1 MFAHLHLHTQYSLL
15 DGAASIKPLMKRLK
29 ELGMNACAVTDHGA
43 MYGVVE
49 FYQAAKKE
57 GIHPVIGC
65 EVYVCANMND
75 RTGGMRDSSHL
86 ILLAENNEGYHN
98 LIKIVSEGF
107 TRGFYYRPRV
117 DFELLK
123 KHSSGLIALSACLS
137 GELSKLLLDGR
148 REQARI
154 AAQRHLDTFGEGNYF
169 IEIQD
174 HGIAEQKQILPELIA
189 LAREMNIPLVATND
203 CHYLTA
209 DDARAHEVLMCIQT
223 GKTLA
228 DETRMRMTTDQLYV
242 KSEEEMRRV
251 FPAFPE
257 AIENTQKIAERCQ
270 VEFDFKTLHLPKF
283 PLPEGQDAFE
293 TLKALCEEGLRKK
306 YPADYTPAQ
315 ERLDYELN
323 VIRSMGYVDY
333 FLITWDFIRYA
344 RDHGILVGPGRGSGA
359 GSIVA
364 YTLNITGIDPLKY
377 NLLFERFLNPE
388 RVSMPD
394 LDIDFDYERRGEV
407 IAYVAEKYGA
417 DHVSQIITFGTMA
430 ARSVLRDVGRVLGM
444 TYQEVDRVAKL
455 VPFALDMTLELALKQ
470 NPDLRA
476 AYETEEPVRELIDTA
491 KKLEGMPRHASTHA
505 AGVLITHHPV
515 SDYVPLQ
522 TNDDVITTQFPM
534 TTLESLGLLKMDFL
548 GLRTLNVIGDSL
560 DMMRAAGK
568 ADMKPEDIP
577 IDDPGVYKLIADGDT
592 DGVFQLEGGG
602 MRQFLQTMRP
612 ENFEDIIAAVSLY
625 RPGPMD
631 SIPRYVSGKHDPASV
646 TYLTPKLKPILDVT
660 YGCMVYQEQ
669 VMQIVRDIAGYSL
682 GRSDLVRRAMAK
694 KKHDVMAQEKENFIH
709 GVEKD
714 GVVEIPG
721 AVRMGVSEQAAEQLF
736 DEMTAFA
743 SYAFNK
749 SHAAAYAYVAVQ
761 TAWLKLHYPVEFM
774 AALMNSV
781 SGNTDKI
788 AFYIQSCSRMGIR
801 ILPPDINR
809 SNAKFSVENGCI
821 RFGLLAVKSVGA
833 GAIAC
838 IEENRRQKGDFRDLF
853 DYVAR
858 VPSEQ
863 VNKKAID
870 SLIRAG
876 AFDSLAGTRAQK
888 LAVYEHAVDAVGKRN
903 KNALAGQLSLFD
915 AFEEEEPEPPKFP
928 DLPEMPHRELLAME
942 KEVTGVYISGHP
954 LDDHRKKLAA
964 FETNSQTIASMVE
977 DSEDGGLKYDQ
988 LHVDMGGILSGVKT
1002 KVTKND
1008 QIMAFVQL
1016 EDLYG
1021 STEAIVFPRV
1031 YDKYRSML
1039 VNDNIVIL
1047 SGKLS
1052 IREDEA
1058 PKLLLES
1065 VRSIDSALPAAKPA
1079 AQTAAKP
1086 RMLYLKLNRAQ
1097 FDNALAILAKT
1108 PGSVPI
1114 TIRVADEGRTLRAP
1128 DSFNTSENFDLDALT
1143 LLLGEGNIV
1152 LK

>member
-1 MFAHLHLHTQYSLL
+1 
-15 DGAASIKPLMKRLK
+15 
-29 ELGMNACAVTDHGA
+29 
-43 MYGVVE
+43 
-49 FYQAAKKE
+49 
-57 GIHPVIGC
+57 
-65 EVYVCANMND
+65 
-75 RTGGMRDSSHL
+75 
-86 ILLAENNEGYHN
+86 
-98 LIKIVSEGF
+98 
-107 TRGFYYRPRV
+107 
-117 DFELLK
+117 
-123 KHSSGLIALSACLS
+123 
-137 GELSKLLLDGR
+137 
-148 REQARI
+148 
-154 AAQRHLDTFGEGNYF
+154 
-169 IEIQD
+169 
-174 HGIAEQKQILPELIA
+174 
-189 LAREMNIPLVATND
+189 
-203 CHYLTA
+203 
-209 DDARAHEVLMCIQT
+209 
-223 GKTLA
+223 
-228 DETRMRMTTDQLYV
+228 
-242 KSEEEMRRV
+242 
-251 FPAFPE
+251 
-257 AIENTQKIAERCQ
+257 
-270 VEFDFKTLHLPKF
+270 
-283 PLPEGQDAFE
+283 
-293 TLKALCEEGLRKK
+293 
-306 YPADYTPAQ
+306 
-315 ERLDYELN
+315 
-323 VIRSMGYVDY
+323 
-333 FLITWDFIRYA
+333 
-344 RDHGILVGPGRGSGA
+344 
-359 GSIVA
+359 
-364 YTLNITGIDPLKY
+364 
-377 NLLFERFLNPE
+377 
-388 RVSMPD
+388 
-394 LDIDFDYERRGEV
+394 
-407 IAYVAEKYGA
+407 
-417 DHVSQIITFGTMA
+417 
-430 ARSVLRDVGRVLGM
+430 
-444 TYQEVDRVAKL
+444 
-455 VPFALDMTLELALKQ
+455 
-470 NPDLRA
+470 
-476 AYETEEPVRELIDTA
+476 
-491 KKLEGMPRHASTHA
+491 
-505 AGVLITHHPV
+505 
-515 SDYVPLQ
+515 
-522 TNDDVITTQFPM
+522 
-534 TTLESLGLLKMDFL
+534 
-548 GLRTLNVIGDSL
+548 
-560 DMMRAAGK
+560 
-568 ADMKPEDIP
+568 
-577 IDDPGVYKLIADGDT
+577 
-592 DGVFQLEGGG
+592 
-602 MRQFLQTMRP
+602 
-612 ENFEDIIAAVSLY
+612 
-625 RPGPMD
+625 
-631 SIPRYVSGKHDPASV
+631 
-646 TYLTPKLKPILDVT
+646 
-660 YGCMVYQEQ
+660 
-669 VMQIVRDIAGYSL
+669 
-682 GRSDLVRRAMAK
+682 
-694 KKHDVMAQEKENFIH
+694 
-709 GVEKD
+709 
-714 GVVEIPG
+714 
-721 AVRMGVSEQAAEQLF
+721 
-736 DEMTAFA
+736 
-743 SYAFNK
+743 
-749 SHAAAYAYVAVQ
+749 
-761 TAWLKLHYPVEFM
+761 
-774 AALMNSV
+774 
-781 SGNTDKI
+781 
-788 AFYIQSCSRMGIR
+788 MGIR

-954 LDDHRKKLAA
+954 LDDHREKLAA
-964 FETNSQTIASMVE
+964 FETNSQIIASMVE

-1065 VRSIDSALPAAKPA
+1065 VRSIDSALPSSKPA